1 MNRRLKHHLIWNA
14 VMPGAGSI
22 ALEFIN
28 WANPDLF
35 EFNKQEKSDKK
46 TT

>member
-14 VMPGAGSI
+14 LMPGAGSI
-22 ALEFIN
+22 ALEVIN

-35 EFNKQEKSDKK
+35 EFDKDDKSNKK
-46 TT
+46 TK